1 MLFRAYISAFITK
14 KNHCP
19 GYIVYALHEYFNS
32 LYKKPWSYTTKKY
45 ISHKRMMPKNSKYNE
60 LFIHRNWDYS
70 TNCVQLHVTNVTAQ
84 LKYSMAAWIINEV
97 AYDATFWNNMLNIYI
112 MAQFFFYPG
121 YLLLLIVHFVK
132 EFRLEVGC
140 IGPWNHP

>member
-1 MLFRAYISAFITK
+1 
-14 KNHCP
+14 
-19 GYIVYALHEYFNS
+19 
-32 LYKKPWSYTTKKY
+32 
-45 ISHKRMMPKNSKYNE
+45 MPQNSKYSE

-112 MAQFFFYPG
+112 MTQFFFIQDIY
-121 YLLLLIVHFVK
+121 
-132 EFRLEVGC
+132 C
-140 IGPWNHP
+140 C